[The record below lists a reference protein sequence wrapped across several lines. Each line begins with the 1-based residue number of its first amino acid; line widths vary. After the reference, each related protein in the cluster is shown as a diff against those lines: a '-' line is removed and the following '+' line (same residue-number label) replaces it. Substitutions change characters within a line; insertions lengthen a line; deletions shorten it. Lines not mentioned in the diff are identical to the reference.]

1 MSIDSAFTHFPTL
14 TTPRMILRQIR
25 PDDAEALFAV
35 KSDPEI
41 TARYGQEPHR
51 SPADTLA
58 WIHRI
63 LGGYPE
69 RDNLFWAMTL
79 SGDSRTIG
87 ACTFWNFDFPSH
99 CTELGYELDRAYWRR
114 GLMAEALI
122 AVLAYGF
129 DQLELNRVEACPL
142 AVNESSSSLLRKLGF
157 SYEGNLRQRHAFR
170 GQYFDQLYFGLLKE
184 DWEKSRSKG

>member
-1 MSIDSAFTHFPTL
+1 MTIDSAFTHFPIL
-14 TTPRMILRQIR
+14 TTPRLRLRQIR

-58 WIHRI
+58 WIQRI
-63 LGGYPE
+63 LSGYPE

-79 SGDSRTIG
+79 AGSDVAIG
-87 ACTFWNFDFPSH
+87 CCTLWNFDFPSR
-99 CTELGYELDRAYWRR
+99 CAELGYELDRAYWRQ
-114 GLMAEALI
+114 GLMAEALS
-122 AVLAYGF
+122 AVLACGF
-129 DQLELNRVEACPL
+129 DELELNRVEACPL
-142 AVNESSSSLLRKLGF
+142 AVNEPSSSLLGKLGF

-184 DWEKSRSKG
+184 EWEKSK